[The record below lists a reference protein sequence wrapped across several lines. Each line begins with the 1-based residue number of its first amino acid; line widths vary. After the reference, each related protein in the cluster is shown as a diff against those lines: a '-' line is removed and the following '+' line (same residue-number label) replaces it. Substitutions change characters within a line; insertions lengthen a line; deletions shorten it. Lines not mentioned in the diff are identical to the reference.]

1 MEIKPKLPAC
11 IARIVLVGFMGAG
24 KSTVGALLA
33 QQLQWRFLDAD
44 TVLEDRT
51 GVSIAEIFA
60 SHGEAE
66 FRSREATVIREL
78 LRQTH
83 LVLAVGGGAVE
94 TASIRNALLESPE
107 TCIVFL
113 QAPLE
118 IMIARCEQQ
127 PGAALRP
134 VLNDRER
141 LRHRFESRLPH
152 YQTAH
157 LVIETASL
165 TPEETSHQILKA
177 VSALLKENTLA

>member
-1 MEIKPKLPAC
+1 MEIKPTLPAC

-94 TASIRNALLESPE
+94 TAAIRNALLESPE
-107 TCIVFL
+107 TCIIFL

-118 IMIARCEQQ
+118 
-127 PGAALRP
+127 
-134 VLNDRER
+134 
-141 LRHRFESRLPH
+141 
-152 YQTAH
+152 
-157 LVIETASL
+157 
-165 TPEETSHQILKA
+165 
-177 VSALLKENTLA
+177 